1 MADGLTGRLLKEMTR
16 EEWRLHSRLFGGAR
30 FAAFPLVVAAL
41 VAVTTELLVRTGTDL
56 TRVAGGLHGLVFLLG
71 LQTGTIGLVGRDMLR
86 NLLGDL
92 TLILSASRTLPVD
105 HRRLLGLFVVKDVGY
120 YAVLFLL
127 PVAVGLLPVLL
138 AGGTLVPGLP
148 PGLQVLA
155 SWVTLILTFTLG
167 LATTLLGVGLAS
179 RGLPGPVVLLLLAG
193 TLVGLWAIGVDLLAW
208 TPLALTQS
216 PGPGRIA
223 IAVALPVVLSLA
235 AGWIIDVE
243 AQAPA
248 RRTRPA
254 FTRWRSILGDPVATK
269 SLLDLHRSTGG
280 MAKVL
285 FSGGVLFLVSIG
297 LFELASRITGL
308 SPSVGVCFGAIL
320 GLTSFTTYN
329 WLTQLDDVG
338 GYLALPLD
346 IADVIRAKMRAMLVL
361 GPPVALGLFA
371 VAVAWQGT
379 PWLDALVGVALL
391 LGVGTYIFGLTV
403 RMAGLSPNRFL
414 FDAPRFATFSVAM
427 MLPMVPA
434 LVAGLALAPL
444 APGLAG
450 GLAGLS
456 LAMAAAGVILYRRA
470 LAHPPTVEDGG

>member
-1 MADGLTGRLLKEMTR
+1 MADRLTGRLLKEMTR

-41 VAVTTELLVRTGTDL
+41 VAITTELLVRTGTDL
-56 TRVAGGLHGLVFLLG
+56 GRVVAGLHALVFLLG

-92 TLILSASRTLPVD
+92 TLVLSASRTLPVD

-127 PVAVGLLPVLL
+127 PVAVGLAPVLI
-138 AGGTLVPGLP
+138 AGGTLAAGLP
-148 PGLQVLA
+148 VALQLLA
-155 SWVTLILTFTLG
+155 TWASLILTFLLG

-179 RGLPGPVVLLLLAG
+179 RGLPGPLVAIGLIG
-193 TLVGLWAIGVDLLAW
+193 LVGGLWIAGVDLLAW
-208 TPLALTQS
+208 TPLALVE
-216 PGPGRIA
+216 GPTLA
-223 IAVALPVVLSLA
+223 QALLAVAGPVVLALV
-235 AGWIIDVE
+235 AGWTIDVE

-248 RRTRPA
+248 RRARPA
-254 FTRWRSILGDPVATK
+254 FTRWRSVLGDPLATK

-280 MAKVL
+280 IAKVL

-297 LFELASRITGL
+297 LFGLASRITGL
-308 SPSVGVCFGAIL
+308 TPSVGVCFGAIL

-346 IADVIRAKMRAMLVL
+346 VSDVLRAKMRAMLVV
-361 GPPVALGLFA
+361 GPPVAVALFA
-371 VAVAWQGT
+371 LAVAWQGT
-379 PWLDALVGVALL
+379 PWLDALVGAGLL
-391 LGVGTYIFGLTV
+391 LGVGVYIFGLTT
-403 RMAGLSPNRFL
+403 RMAGLSPNAFL
-414 FDAPRFATFSVAM
+414 FDAPRFAIFSVAM

-434 LVAGLALAPL
+434 LVVGLALAPL
-444 APGLAG
+444 GPGLAG
-450 GLAGLS
+450 GLLALSVVMAGTG
-456 LAMAAAGVILYRRA
+456 AILYRRA
-470 LAHPPTVEDGG
+470 LVHLPTADEI